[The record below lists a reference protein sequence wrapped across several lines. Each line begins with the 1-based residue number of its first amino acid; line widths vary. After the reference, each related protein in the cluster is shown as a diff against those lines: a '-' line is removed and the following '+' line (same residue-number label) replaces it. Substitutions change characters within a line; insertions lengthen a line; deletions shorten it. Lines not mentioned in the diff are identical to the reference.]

1 MAQMTHTTM
10 VNVTPMPIPALTPG
24 LRPEDVVV
32 AVELGTEGA
41 LRLFVAAF

>member
-10 VNVTPMPIPALTPG
+10 LNAMPMPIPALIPG
-24 LRPEDVVV
+24 LRPGDVVV
-32 AVELGTEGA
+32 AAELGTEGA